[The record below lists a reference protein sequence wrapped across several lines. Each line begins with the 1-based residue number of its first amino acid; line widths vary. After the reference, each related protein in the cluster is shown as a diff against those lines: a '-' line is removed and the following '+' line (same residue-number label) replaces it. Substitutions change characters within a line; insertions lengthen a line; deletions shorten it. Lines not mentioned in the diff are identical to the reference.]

1 MRGYTAPTQESP
13 GERPDLLLHLPLL
26 QQWDKQPDSHQGH
39 QLQNQHLC
47 KSKPIGN
54 SKSILRSLRL
64 LTKSKG
70 SWATLLKGSLLSPG
84 PTLPLGIGPTSLRSV
99 AGKQVSREAGSWS
112 PAGRGHAF
120 SQWWQQSAN
129 SNELQ
134 RNQAIAKKSRTPI
147 SSVPSLMPTVHS
159 PLSPQQVR
167 LRGRGGTW
175 QLSKNVT

>member
-1 MRGYTAPTQESP
+1 MRGYMAPMQESP
-13 GERPDLLLHLPLL
+13 GERPDLLLHLLLL

-70 SWATLLKGSLLSPG
+70 SWARHTFKRVFAEPWSHPAFGNQ
-84 PTLPLGIGPTSLRSV
+84 GPTSLRSV
-99 AGKQVSREAGSWS
+99 AGKQVSREAGNWS

-134 RNQAIAKKSRTPI
+134 
-147 SSVPSLMPTVHS
+147 
-159 PLSPQQVR
+159 
-167 LRGRGGTW
+167 
-175 QLSKNVT
+175 